1 MDSKGTQLYAYMY
14 PFSPQTPLPSRLP
27 HNMEQNSPCYTVDP
41 CWSSILNMYR
51 SVYMSIP
58 TFLIVPCCLC
68 PYRCLLQHPFYVY
81 SCLGSLLSGFLQ
93 HRKDDIF
100 EYTDRRM
107 SFSFFIKFCSVG
119 KKSPDCEECGTLS
132 ILLRDLQSIFLF
144 KVLKFCSKGNW
155 ITCIT

>member
-1 MDSKGTQLYAYMY
+1 
-14 PFSPQTPLPSRLP
+14 
-27 HNMEQNSPCYTVDP
+27 
-41 CWSSILNMYR
+41 
-51 SVYMSIP
+51 MSIP

-68 PYRCLLQHPFYVY
+68 PYRRLLQCPPYVY
-81 SCLGSLLSGFLQ
+81 SRLGSLLSGFLQ
-93 HRKDDIF
+93 HQKDDIF

-107 SFSFFIKFCSVG
+107 SFFFFIKFCSVG

-144 KVLKFCSKGNW
+144 KVLKFCSEENW